1 MYSLAMIQ
9 TFSSSK
15 IIKNIDKIKGEDDQ
29 SGIEVL
35 EMKDPKINKA
45 Y

>member
-15 IIKNIDKIKGEDDQ
+15 IIKNIDKIKEDEQ
-29 SGIEVL
+29 SEIEVL